1 MRYKIISP
9 VLMHRGYFRDDIM
22 SDKSKGIVF
31 ILLAALSFACM
42 SACVRLAGDVSTF
55 EKAFFR
61 NLVALLITG
70 PLMLKNHIPTKL
82 NRESRRFVLMRAVFG
97 TVGLVCNYY
106 AISRINLADANMFNK
121 MSPFFAVIFSSLLL
135 GEKMNMKQLLI
146 VVGAFLGS
154 LLIIKPS
161 PSNMLLVPSIV
172 GAIGGIGAGAAYSCV
187 RGATTHGAARTYVV
201 FFFSAFSTL
210 AMLPLAMLDFSLPSL
225 EQFLWLMMC
234 GVFGACGQ
242 FTITAAYTYAPAR
255 EISVYDYSQI
265 IFSALLG
272 LLLFDQIPD
281 ALSFAG
287 YGIIILL
294 ALINSGHIELN
305 KKKRRTV

>member
-1 MRYKIISP
+1 
-9 VLMHRGYFRDDIM
+9 M
-22 SDKSKGIVF
+22 SNKSKGIIF
-31 ILLAALSFACM
+31 ILLAGLSFASM

-61 NLVALLITG
+61 NFVGLLITA
-70 PLMLKNHIPTKL
+70 PMMIKRHVPRKL
-82 NRESRRFVLMRAVFG
+82 NRESRHFIWMRAIFG

-106 AISRINLADANMFNK
+106 AIGKINLADANMLNK

-135 GEKMNMKQLLI
+135 GEKMSAKQMLI
-146 VVGAFLGS
+146 VLGAFAGS

-161 PSNMLLVPSIV
+161 PSNLLLGPAIV
-172 GAIGGIGAGAAYSCV
+172 GAIGGMGAGAAYSCL
-187 RGATTHGAARTYVV
+187 RGATTRGAARTYVV

-210 AMLPLAMLDFSLPSL
+210 AMLPLALLDFSQPSP
-225 EQFLWLMMC
+225 EQVLWLLLC

-242 FTITAAYTYAPAR
+242 FSITAAYSYAPAR

-272 LLLFDQIPD
+272 LLLFDQLPD

-294 ALINSGHIELN
+294 ALINSGHISI
-305 KKKRRTV
+305 KKISKGSA

>member
-1 MRYKIISP
+1 
-9 VLMHRGYFRDDIM
+9 M
-22 SDKSKGIVF
+22 SNKSKAIIF
-31 ILLAALSFACM
+31 ILLAGLSFASM

-61 NLVALLITG
+61 NFVALLITAPMMIKG
-70 PLMLKNHIPTKL
+70 HVPRKL
-82 NRESRRFVLMRAVFG
+82 NRESRRFIWMRAIFG
-97 TVGLVCNYY
+97 MVGLVCNYY
-106 AISRINLADANMFNK
+106 AIGKINLADANMLNK

-135 GEKMNMKQLLI
+135 GEKMSAKQMLI
-146 VVGAFLGS
+146 VLGAFAGS

-161 PSNMLLVPSIV
+161 PSNLLLGPAIV
-172 GAIGGIGAGAAYSCV
+172 GAIGGMGAGAAYSCL

-210 AMLPLAMLDFSLPSL
+210 AMLPMALLDFSMPSP
-225 EQFLWLMMC
+225 EQVLWLLLC

-242 FTITAAYTYAPAR
+242 FSITAAYSYAPAR

-272 LLLFDQIPD
+272 LLLFDQLPD

-294 ALINSGHIELN
+294 ALINSGHISI
-305 KKKRRTV
+305 KKISKGSA

>member
-1 MRYKIISP
+1 M
-9 VLMHRGYFRDDIM
+9 
-22 SDKSKGIVF
+22 
-31 ILLAALSFACM
+31 
-42 SACVRLAGDVSTF
+42 
-55 EKAFFR
+55 
-61 NLVALLITG
+61 
-70 PLMLKNHIPTKL
+70 
-82 NRESRRFVLMRAVFG
+82 
-97 TVGLVCNYY
+97 VGLVCNYY
-106 AISRINLADANMFNK
+106 AIGKINLADANMLNK

-135 GEKMNMKQLLI
+135 GEKMSAKQMLI
-146 VVGAFLGS
+146 VLGAFAGS

-161 PSNMLLVPSIV
+161 PSNLLLGPAIV
-172 GAIGGIGAGAAYSCV
+172 GAIGGMGAGAAYSCL

-210 AMLPLAMLDFSLPSL
+210 AMLPLALLDFCMPSP
-225 EQFLWLMMC
+225 EQVLWLLLC

-242 FTITAAYTYAPAR
+242 FSITAAYSYAPAR

-272 LLLFDQIPD
+272 LLLFDQLPD

-294 ALINSGHIELN
+294 ALINSGHISI
-305 KKKRRTV
+305 KKISKGSA

>member
-1 MRYKIISP
+1 
-9 VLMHRGYFRDDIM
+9 M
-22 SDKSKGIVF
+22 SNKSKGIIF
-31 ILLAALSFACM
+31 ILLAGLSFVSM

-61 NLVALLITG
+61 NFVALLITAPMMIKG
-70 PLMLKNHIPTKL
+70 HVPRKL
-82 NRESRRFVLMRAVFG
+82 NRESRRFIWMRAIFG

-106 AISRINLADANMFNK
+106 AIGKINLADANMLNK

-135 GEKMNMKQLLI
+135 GEKMSAKQMLI
-146 VVGAFLGS
+146 VLGAFAGS

-161 PSNMLLVPSIV
+161 PSNLLLGPAIV
-172 GAIGGIGAGAAYSCV
+172 GAIGGMGAGAAYSCL

-210 AMLPLAMLDFSLPSL
+210 AMLPLALLDFSMPSP
-225 EQFLWLMMC
+225 EQVLWLLLC

-242 FTITAAYTYAPAR
+242 FSITAAYSYAPAR

-272 LLLFDQIPD
+272 LLLFDQLPD

-294 ALINSGHIELN
+294 ALINSGHISI
-305 KKKRRTV
+305 KKISKGSA

>member
-1 MRYKIISP
+1 
-9 VLMHRGYFRDDIM
+9 M
-22 SDKSKGIVF
+22 SNKSKGIIF
-31 ILLAALSFACM
+31 ILLAGLSFVSM

-61 NLVALLITG
+61 NFVALLITAPMMIKG
-70 PLMLKNHIPTKL
+70 HVPRKL
-82 NRESRRFVLMRAVFG
+82 NRESRRFIWMRAIFG

-106 AISRINLADANMFNK
+106 AIGKINLADANMLNK

-135 GEKMNMKQLLI
+135 GEKMSAKQMLI
-146 VVGAFLGS
+146 VLGAFAGS

-161 PSNMLLVPSIV
+161 PSNLLLGPAIV
-172 GAIGGIGAGAAYSCV
+172 GAIGGMGAGAAYSCI

-201 FFFSAFSTL
+201 FFFSAFSAL
-210 AMLPLAMLDFSLPSL
+210 AMLPLALLDFSMPSP
-225 EQFLWLMMC
+225 EQVLWLLLC

-242 FTITAAYTYAPAR
+242 FSITAAYSYAPAR

-272 LLLFDQIPD
+272 LLLFDQLPD

-294 ALINSGHIELN
+294 ALINSGHISIKEIS
-305 KKKRRTV
+305 KGSA

>member
-1 MRYKIISP
+1 
-9 VLMHRGYFRDDIM
+9 M
-22 SDKSKGIVF
+22 SNKSKGIIF
-31 ILLAALSFACM
+31 ILLAGLSFASM

-61 NLVALLITG
+61 NFVALLITAPMMIKG
-70 PLMLKNHIPTKL
+70 HVPRKL
-82 NRESRRFVLMRAVFG
+82 NRESRRFIWMRAIFG

-106 AISRINLADANMFNK
+106 AIGKINLADANMLNK

-135 GEKMNMKQLLI
+135 GEKMSAKQMLI
-146 VVGAFLGS
+146 VLGAFAGS

-161 PSNMLLVPSIV
+161 PSNLLLGPAIV
-172 GAIGGIGAGAAYSCV
+172 GAIGGIGAGAAYSCL

-201 FFFSAFSTL
+201 FFFSAFSAL
-210 AMLPLAMLDFSLPSL
+210 AMLPLALLDFSMPSP
-225 EQFLWLMMC
+225 EQVLWLLLC

-242 FTITAAYTYAPAR
+242 FSITAAYSYAPAR

-272 LLLFDQIPD
+272 LLLFDQLPD

-294 ALINSGHIELN
+294 ALINSGHISI
-305 KKKRRTV
+305 KKISKGSA

>member
-1 MRYKIISP
+1 
-9 VLMHRGYFRDDIM
+9 M
-22 SDKSKGIVF
+22 SNKSKGIIF
-31 ILLAALSFACM
+31 ILLAGLSFASM

-61 NLVALLITG
+61 NFVALLITA
-70 PLMLKNHIPTKL
+70 PMMIKNHVPTKL
-82 NRESRRFVLMRAVFG
+82 SRESRRFVWMRAIFG

-106 AISRINLADANMFNK
+106 AIGRINLADANMLNK

-135 GEKMNMKQLLI
+135 GERMNLKQLLL
-146 VVGAFLGS
+146 VLGAFAGS

-161 PSNMLLVPSIV
+161 LSNLLLAPAIV
-172 GAIGGIGAGAAYSCV
+172 GAIGGMGAGAAYTCV
-187 RGATTHGAARTYVV
+187 RGATTHGAAKTYVV

-210 AMLPLAMLDFSLPSL
+210 TMLPLALLNFSTPSP
-225 EQFLWLMMC
+225 EQILWLLLC

-242 FTITAAYTYAPAR
+242 FSITAAYSYAPAR

-272 LLLFDQIPD
+272 LVLFEQIPD

-305 KKKRRTV
+305 KHKKRTV

>member
-1 MRYKIISP
+1 
-9 VLMHRGYFRDDIM
+9 M
-22 SDKSKGIVF
+22 SNKSKGIIF
-31 ILLAALSFACM
+31 ILLAGLSFASM
-42 SACVRLAGDVSTF
+42 SACVRLAGDVSTI

-61 NLVALLITG
+61 NFVALLITAPMMIKG
-70 PLMLKNHIPTKL
+70 HVPRKL
-82 NRESRRFVLMRAVFG
+82 NRESRRFIWMRAIFG
-97 TVGLVCNYY
+97 MVGLVCNYY
-106 AISRINLADANMFNK
+106 AIGKINLADANMLNK

-135 GEKMNMKQLLI
+135 GEKMSAKQMLI
-146 VVGAFLGS
+146 VLGAFAGS

-161 PSNMLLVPSIV
+161 PSNLLLGPAIV
-172 GAIGGIGAGAAYSCV
+172 GAIGGMGAGAAYSCL

-210 AMLPLAMLDFSLPSL
+210 AMLPLALLDFSMPSP
-225 EQFLWLMMC
+225 EQVLWLLLC

-242 FTITAAYTYAPAR
+242 FSITAAYSYAPAR

-272 LLLFDQIPD
+272 LLLFDQLPD

-294 ALINSGHIELN
+294 ALINSGHISI
-305 KKKRRTV
+305 KKISKGSA